1 MVNQIETHVLNQR
14 TEDHEWMGKYH
25 VAHEAWA
32 PFGEG
37 RGGLFDNEVLKQIG
51 EKYGKT
57 TAQVMLRWN
66 IQRGVIVLP
75 KSTHKERM
83 IQNLDVFDFTLTDED
98 MNAIAGLD
106 TKTSAFFSHYD
117 PNMVEW
123 FVKMVEE
130 RKKQHDSSKEK
141 KNW

>member
-1 MVNQIETHVLNQR
+1 
-14 TEDHEWMGKYH
+14 MGY
-25 VAHEAWA
+25 
-32 PFGEG
+32 
-37 RGGLFDNEVLKQIG
+37 RSID
-51 EKYGKT
+51 
-57 TAQVMLRWN
+57 TAQSYFNEEEMSGWVSTMLLMKH
-66 IQRGVIVLP
+66 GHPL
-75 KSTHKERM
+75 ERAV
-83 IQNLDVFDFTLTDED
+83 DVFNFTLTDED